1 MADEVESGRSLT
13 QAMAEKRVFPSG
25 LSSLLSW
32 AERDKNLPEMLHMA
46 GTMFETRARSH
57 STFTGTAVT
66 VLCVLLVLGM
76 LTVIPAL
83 FLPLITLIS
92 RLSG

>member
-1 MADEVESGRSLT
+1 MA
-13 QAMAEKRVFPSG
+13 AKRLFPPG
-25 LSSLLSW
+25 LPSLLRW
-32 AERDKNLPEMLHMA
+32 AERDKSLSEVLHMA
-46 GTMFETRARSH
+46 GRMFETRARSH

-76 LTVIPAL
+76 LMVIPAL